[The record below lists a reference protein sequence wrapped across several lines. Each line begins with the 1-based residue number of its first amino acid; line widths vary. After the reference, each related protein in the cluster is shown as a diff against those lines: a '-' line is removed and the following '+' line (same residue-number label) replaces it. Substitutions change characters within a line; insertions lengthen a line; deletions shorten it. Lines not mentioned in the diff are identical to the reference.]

1 MEYIEEDYVEE
12 DYEEEEYVEEDRMEE
27 EEVTT
32 PFLKL
37 DLGVFLVS
45 KKWHQDGM

>member
-27 EEVTT
+27 EVTT